1 MNIEK
6 IKNELIK
13 NYKPS
18 TIGID
23 RLKLIVAEN
32 NIKKANEYD
41 NVRYDEFSSA
51 VEKLIENGVILPIG
65 FDAKRGK
72 QKKNTTN
79 AMGFPLKYK
88 IIRDSEEEMPQ
99 EFIDEIKWLQG
110 MDFTKPIFKNPAL
123 YRKYREEINIISDY
137 YKTHKTN
144 EIISLN
150 ERSYELFND
159 EKFLSDQRR
168 DKYKNKIQK
177 NKVEILKKLGMTE
190 DNLHCKSSYEP
201 LLVFASNSYYAK
213 CSRRILIIEN
223 QDTYWT
229 FQRLIFKDKTINDI
243 DMLIFGAGNKITGGF
258 NSYPQYEITE
268 KDEILYFGDIDSKG
282 FEIFLSLKD
291 KFPMLNINMYTKLY
305 ELLIDCTLNKNH
317 KENEQVILPKDKLL
331 VILENFNSEIHKG
344 IIKKL
349 IFERRYIPQEGLNY
363 VMLKERW
370 PANHAG

>member
-6 IKNELIK
+6 IKNELHK
-13 NYKPS
+13 NYQSS
-18 TIGID
+18 TIDID

-41 NVRYDEFSSA
+41 NVRFDEFCSNVKKLVENA
-51 VEKLIENGVILPIG
+51 VLLPVG
-65 FDAKRGK
+65 FDAKKGK

-79 AMGFPLKYK
+79 AMGLPFKYK
-88 IIRDSEEEMPQ
+88 IIRDYEEEMPQ

-110 MDFTKPIFKNPAL
+110 MDFTKPIFKNPSL

-168 DKYKNKIQK
+168 DKDKNKIQK
-177 NKVEILKKLGMTE
+177 SKVEILKKLGITQ
-190 DNLHCKSSYEP
+190 DALHCKSSYEP

-213 CSRRILIIEN
+213 SLRRILIIEN

-229 FQRLIFKDKTINDI
+229 FQRLIFKDKIINDI

-258 NSYPQYEITE
+258 SSYPQYEITE
-268 KDEILYFGDIDSKG
+268 NDEILYFGDIDSKG

-305 ELLIDCTLNKNH
+305 ELLIDCTLNKSH
-317 KENEQVILPKDKLL
+317 KDNEQVILPKEKLD
-331 VILENFNSEIHKG
+331 VILENFNSEIYRG
-344 IIKKL
+344 IIKNL
-349 IFERRYIPQEGLNY
+349 ILEKKYIPQEGLNY